1 MSRRP
6 VARSGKAALLQA
18 RGQEQEAISPKG
30 SRTAIL
36 DSAENAFAELGYG
49 GASIRAI
56 ARDANVNQAM
66 VHYYYQNKDHLFSAV
81 VERRAGEINARRD
94 VALERLFEKTL
105 PTLEVLVEALLRP
118 TIEIGHDDARGG
130 AAYARLIASFNNAAD
145 ERSRRVTM
153 DNYDPIARRSIDAIQ
168 RVLPELD
175 RAAAVRGYLFS
186 ISVALSVM
194 AKTGR
199 ATRLSDGLLD
209 DFDTEETVASAVAFA
224 CAGIRALAKN

>member
-1 MSRRP
+1 MQPQQAATAHHKDSR
-6 VARSGKAALLQA
+6 A
-18 RGQEQEAISPKG
+18 
-30 SRTAIL
+30 AIL
-36 DSAENAFAELGYG
+36 DSAEAAFAELGYG

-56 ARDANVNQAM
+56 ARVANVNQAM
-66 VHYYYQNKDHLFSAV
+66 VHYYYQNKDQLFAAV
-81 VERRAGEINARRD
+81 IERRAGEINARRD
-94 VALERLFEKTL
+94 VALERLFEDSL
-105 PTLEVLVEALLRP
+105 PTLEVLIEALLRP

-145 ERSRRVTM
+145 ERSRRVTA

-168 RVLPELD
+168 RVLPDLD
-175 RAAAVRGYLFS
+175 HAAAVRGYLFS

-199 ATRLSDGLLD
+199 ASRLSDGLLD

-224 CAGIRALAKN
+224 CAGIRALVKTT

>member
-1 MSRRP
+1 MLSQ
-6 VARSGKAALLQA
+6 SQE
-18 RGQEQEAISPKG
+18 RGTGNANA

-36 DSAENAFAELGYG
+36 DSAEKAFAELGYG

-66 VHYYYQNKDHLFSAV
+66 VHYYYQNKDQLFTAV
-81 VERRAGEINARRD
+81 IERRAGEINARRD
-94 VALERLFEKTL
+94 DALERLFEDRM
-105 PTLEVLVEALLRP
+105 PSLEKLIEALLRP
-118 TIEIGHDDARGG
+118 TIEIGHDDERGG

-153 DNYDPIARRSIDAIQ
+153 DNYDPIARRSIDAIR
-168 RVLPELD
+168 RVVPELNKP
-175 RAAAVRGYLFS
+175 AAVRGYLFS
-186 ISVALSVM
+186 ISAALSVM

-224 CAGIRALAKN
+224 CAGIRALASNEKNVTE

>member
-1 MSRRP
+1 MSR
-6 VARSGKAALLQA
+6 
-18 RGQEQEAISPKG
+18 EQRD

-36 DSAENAFAELGYG
+36 DSAEQAFAELGYG

-56 ARDANVNQAM
+56 ARDAQVNQAM
-66 VHYYYQNKDHLFSAV
+66 IHYYYQNKDQLFSAV
-81 VERRAGEINARRD
+81 IERRAGEINSRRD
-94 VALERLFEKTL
+94 LALEGLFENRM
-105 PTLEVLVEALLRP
+105 PSLEELVEALLRP

-130 AAYARLIASFNNAAD
+130 ASYARLIASFNNAAD

-153 DNYDPIARRSIDAIQ
+153 DNYDPIAQRSIEAIR

-175 RAAAVRGYLFS
+175 LAGATRGYLFS
-186 ISVALSVM
+186 ISAALSVM

-209 DFDTEETVASAVAFA
+209 DFDTEETVASAVTFA
-224 CAGIRALAKN
+224 CAGIRALAHKKSI